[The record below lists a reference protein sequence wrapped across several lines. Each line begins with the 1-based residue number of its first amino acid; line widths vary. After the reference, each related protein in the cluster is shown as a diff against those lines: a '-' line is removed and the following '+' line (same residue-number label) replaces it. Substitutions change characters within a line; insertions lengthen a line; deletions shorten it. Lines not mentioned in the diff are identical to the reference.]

1 MDGEPPQS
9 FVAYFRGHAISC
21 ETVEDAVSI
30 IRADSVFRD
39 REVSQPGELERL
51 AAVLSKYN
59 HYRFAES
66 LLRQASRLRAAEYL
80 LQLTGF
86 ELPTSQTGVGYL
98 TE

>member
-1 MDGEPPQS
+1 MDGELPKA

-21 ETVEDAVSI
+21 ETVEDAVAI
-30 IRADSVFRD
+30 IRADTVFRD
-39 REVSQPGELERL
+39 RELSQPTELERL

-66 LLRQASRLRAAEYL
+66 LLRQASRLRAAAYL

-86 ELPTSQTGVGYL
+86 ELSTSPNSVGYL
-98 TE
+98 AD

>member
-1 MDGEPPQS
+1 MDGEPPTP

-21 ETVEDAVSI
+21 ETVEDAVAI
-30 IRADSVFRD
+30 IRADTVFRD
-39 REVSQPGELERL
+39 REVSRPRELERL
-51 AAVLSKYN
+51 AAVLSKYQ

-66 LLRQASRLRAAEYL
+66 LLRQASRLRAAAYL

-86 ELPTSQTGVGYL
+86 ELPSPQCGVGYF